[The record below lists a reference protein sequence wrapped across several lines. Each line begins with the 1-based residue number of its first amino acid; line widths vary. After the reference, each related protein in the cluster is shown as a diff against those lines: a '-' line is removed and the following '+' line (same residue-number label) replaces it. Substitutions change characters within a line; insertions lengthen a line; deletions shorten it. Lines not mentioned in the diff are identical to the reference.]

1 MRYAPTVM
9 DAKNHWS
16 GKPDGAAFQWLWVI
30 GYWLLKREFDTLVGN
45 GCVAAP
51 ARPNKKNNAQDRFLS
66 FYDYHFM
73 TNFLEIWLRRA
84 LFTTDQK
91 TCCGKQK
98 NISYEKLAQ
107 KLTIQSRIV
116 NVLDTTL

>member
-1 MRYAPTVM
+1 
-9 DAKNHWS
+9 
-16 GKPDGAAFQWLWVI
+16 
-30 GYWLLKREFDTLVGN
+30 
-45 GCVAAP
+45 
-51 ARPNKKNNAQDRFLS
+51 
-66 FYDYHFM
+66 M

-98 NISYEKLAQ
+98 NISCEKLAQ

-116 NVLDTTL
+116 NVLDTTLRISTIKIFFKTLDKRVLLLYFCNDIEINLFT

>member
-1 MRYAPTVM
+1 M
-9 DAKNHWS
+9 
-16 GKPDGAAFQWLWVI
+16 
-30 GYWLLKREFDTLVGN
+30 GYGLLKREFDTLVGN

-66 FYDYHFM
+66 FYDYQLM

-116 NVLDTTL
+116 NVLDTTS